1 MQWQLLLAPLLP
13 AFLNAVATS
22 AGTTAGAALI
32 QGLMPKPADPA
43 KANEDLARA
52 NQALA
57 DALNRAKT
65 PSPSPDLLW
74 HVGDAMQ
81 SFSSKQPDYLLQ
93 AQEALKKF
101 SPPSYNFA
109 QQLQQTV
116 QPAIDRSAD
125 AKSLLAAVGPKPTQ
139 PSSAQLF
146 VLPEIKKLTFPEP
159 IKTVQWPETTKF
171 VWPEPIKLPTLPT
184 QFTWPGQEKT

>member
-1 MQWQLLLAPLLP
+1 MAGFPRWHYEPSKPSARCGRALGCFEDGLGGRPSG
-13 AFLNAVATS
+13 AT
-22 AGTTAGAALI
+22 
-32 QGLMPKPADPA
+32 PA
-43 KANEDLARA
+43 KASEDLARA

-81 SFSSKQPDYLLQ
+81 SFSSKQPDCLLQ

-109 QQLQQTV
+109 QQLQQTI
-116 QPAIDRSAD
+116 QPAIGRSAD
-125 AKSLLAAVGPKPTQ
+125 AQSLLAAVGPKPTQ

-146 VLPEIKKLTFPEP
+146 VLPKIKKLPFPEP
-159 IKTVQWPETTKF
+159 IKTVQWPQTTKF